1 MHVTRGAS
9 GSKLRV
15 PMADDDGSDNNGPRR
30 GPALVRAKVIRG
42 DAAEAVSDRPALGP
56 PRGGGVLRGD
66 EAEARTT
73 AQEIIAKAHK
83 EAKEIIA
90 AAARKKDEIFK
101 KATEDAKAEVVA
113 RASEELARAKMQAG
127 QILASSEKDILELA
141 LRVSQKIIGRDLE
154 RDPKVVVD
162 IVAGAIENARSAKA
176 FTLKVNPKDGAT
188 LRDSRPK
195 LMEAVGRTVD
205 IAIKDDPDIQPGGC
219 IIQTE
224 FGTIDAQLSTQYDM
238 LKNLLF
244 PEVGKKEVK

>member
-1 MHVTRGAS
+1 
-9 GSKLRV
+9 
-15 PMADDDGSDNNGPRR
+15 MAEGDDDNGGRPVR
-30 GPALVRAKVIRG
+30 GPSLVRAKVIRG
-42 DAAEAVSDRPALGP
+42 DAAEVPLDRPALGP

-73 AQEIIAKAHK
+73 AQGIVQKAQQ
-83 EAKEIIA
+83 EAQAIIA
-90 AAARKKDEIFK
+90 AAARKKDEIFR

-113 RASEELARAKMQAG
+113 RASEEIAKAKLQAG
-127 QILASSEKDILELA
+127 QVLAASEKDILELA

-154 RDPKVVVD
+154 RDPKVVVE
-162 IVAGAIENARSAKA
+162 ICANAIENARSAKA
-176 FTLKVNPKDGAT
+176 LTLLVNPKDGQT

-195 LMEAVGRTVD
+195 LMEAIGRAVD

-219 IIQTE
+219 IIKTE

-244 PEVGKKEVK
+244 PEAGKKEVK